1 MSQPCTLTTCSVSTS
16 PYGYRPSQEAP
27 AIFIAISSV
36 CLIAN
41 AATTVRASQTQQQK
55 HSATVPFAM
64 LVTLA
69 CALEVIGWADR
80 LAGWS
85 DPWAMYPFMQG
96 KALLTIAPV
105 FLTSSIYVSLGPMVH
120 TLGTEHS
127 ILPARLYAALLLP
140 ADLLALALQL
150 AGLAL
155 SSSNAPSAILTDTKT
170 PSYTP
175 TPAGAKLV
183 TAGLALQLATLI
195 AAALLLASVLVRAA
209 LSYRRYGY
217 TTFHRDAGYVP
228 LPRRFRIFTMAVPS
242 AMAVLFGRLCFRVA
256 EYAGGVSAKDGEGL
270 FVGLEG
276 LLVAYALVALV
287 GCHPGL
293 FLRDGRFVSRIEAEA
308 LVGIDA
314 VGSGPAAARMRERER
329 ENEAGL
335 EELRKVYRAHVEEEQ
350 ERYGRFER

>member
-1 MSQPCTLTTCSVSTS
+1 MFH
-16 PYGYRPSQEAP
+16 GYRPSQEAP
-27 AIFIAISSV
+27 VIFIAISSI

-41 AATTVRASQTQQQK
+41 AAITVRASQTQQQK

-69 CALEVIGWADR
+69 CALEIIGWADR

-140 ADLLALALQL
+140 ADLLALTLQL

-155 SSSNAPSAILTDTKT
+155 SFSSAPSAILTDTKT

-195 AAALLLASVLVRAA
+195 AAALLPPSSSARLSRTAGTDTPRSTATRAT
-209 LSYRRYGY
+209 SRSR
-217 TTFHRDAGYVP
+217 
-228 LPRRFRIFTMAVPS
+228 
-242 AMAVLFGRLCFRVA
+242 
-256 EYAGGVSAKDGEGL
+256 GVSASSRWPCRRRWRSSSGGCASGWRSTRGALREGW
-270 FVGLEG
+270 
-276 LLVAYALVALV
+276 
-287 GCHPGL
+287 
-293 FLRDGRFVSRIEAEA
+293 R
-308 LVGIDA
+308 
-314 VGSGPAAARMRERER
+314 GS
-329 ENEAGL
+329 
-335 EELRKVYRAHVEEEQ
+335 
-350 ERYGRFER
+350 